1 MKNNKKSSP
10 TKEPETEDHPLEKG
24 SFPKRPEAFPIKR
37 LQINRPRIRRPQHY
51 G

>member
-1 MKNNKKSSP
+1 MNSKKSLP
-10 TKEPETEDHPLEKG
+10 AKDEGAEDHPLKKG